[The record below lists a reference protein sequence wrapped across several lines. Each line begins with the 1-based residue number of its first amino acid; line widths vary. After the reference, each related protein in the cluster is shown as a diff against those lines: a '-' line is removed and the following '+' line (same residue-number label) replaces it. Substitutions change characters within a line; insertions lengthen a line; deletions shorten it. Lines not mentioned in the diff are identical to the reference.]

1 MEDNLKNLPNEDILL
16 KCEKLNN
23 LINILEKIM
32 ICYSQSSSLIN
43 QIYSIKETYI
53 RHSNLLEQ
61 QIKKIKTDSIFDN
74 ESKLKIIK
82 ESNLFTKDNLIQ
94 KYIKVE
100 MKYNNLLEYY
110 NSVDRNHYNNLL
122 EEILNEMY

>member
-1 MEDNLKNLPNEDILL
+1 MEDNLKNLPNDDILL

-23 LINILEKIM
+23 IINILEKIM
-32 ICYSQSSSLIN
+32 ICYAQSGSLIS

-61 QIKKIKTDSIFDN
+61 QLNKIKTDSLFDN
-74 ESKLKIIK
+74 EYKMKIMK
-82 ESNLFTKDNLIQ
+82 EGSLFTKDNLIQ

-100 MKYNNLLEYY
+100 MKYNQLLEYY
-110 NSVDRNHYNNLL
+110 NSVDRNHYNSLL